1 MQTQKLDSVAINK
14 PRRQVL
20 ADIKEKK
27 KLKMP
32 SLQKQRTRQ
41 ALNAARKKDPK
52 RRGSSKARK

>member
-1 MQTQKLDSVAINK
+1 MQTQKLDSGAINK
-14 PRRQVL
+14 PRCQVL

-32 SLQKQRTRQ
+32 SLEKQRTRQ